1 MKKVLVTCGLLFSLS
16 GWGQTL
22 PYQNPELS
30 PAERAKDL
38 VKRLRPSYVKLV
50 VYFFKKQ
57 EYTVPVQ
64 KEFIGI

>member
-38 VKRLRPSYVKLV
+38 VKRLTLEEKALLMCVMIRKP
-50 VYFFKKQ
+50 FHAW
-57 EYTVPVQ
+57 E
-64 KEFIGI
+64 